1 MKSLKRSWVLI
12 LVALGLA
19 LNMPSLKAN
28 ESASQVESQNRS
40 QKPPPS
46 SEKLR
51 QTVQKI
57 PTSNKKATPEDQ
69 RGTEEMPLVIKG
81 MPTEKTPEQAAEDR
95 KERDI
100 KTAIDRDLAGYTG
113 WQAIFTLVLIVVGI
127 FQLGFFVW
135 QLRLIQKSLA
145 DTKIAA
151 QAAKINADAA
161 LEQAKAITLSERAY
175 VGMSHTPP
183 GLIQLPPPD
192 SVYKV
197 EMEIRNVG
205 RTPATITDVVL
216 DVSVLDETE
225 SLAAILK
232 YPVNAPGLAPEI
244 FLYADGFFFAE
255 RRFPISGDVMDDI
268 QTHKKTLILFGYVDY
283 IDQFGRRHRSG
294 YARRYNPADKN
305 GNLHIAIKK
314 GYNYDRERQ
323 RGEGNDWDTP

>member
-1 MKSLKRSWVLI
+1 MLI
-12 LVALGLA
+12 LVVLGLA
-19 LNMPSLKAN
+19 LNVPSLKAN

-46 SEKLR
+46 SEKPR
-51 QTVQKI
+51 QPVQKI
-57 PTSNKKATPEDQ
+57 PTFNKKATPEDQ
-69 RGTEEMPLVIKG
+69 RGTKEMPLVIKG

-127 FQLGFFVW
+127 FQLGLFIW
-135 QLRLIQKSLA
+135 QLRLIRKSLA

-175 VGMSHTPP
+175 VGMSHTQP

-192 SVYKV
+192 SGYKV

-232 YPVNAPGLAPEI
+232 YPVNAPELAPEI

-294 YARRYNPADKN
+294 YARQYNPADNN

-314 GYNYDRERQ
+314 GYNYDRGRQ
-323 RGEGNDWDTP
+323 RGEGNDWDTPI